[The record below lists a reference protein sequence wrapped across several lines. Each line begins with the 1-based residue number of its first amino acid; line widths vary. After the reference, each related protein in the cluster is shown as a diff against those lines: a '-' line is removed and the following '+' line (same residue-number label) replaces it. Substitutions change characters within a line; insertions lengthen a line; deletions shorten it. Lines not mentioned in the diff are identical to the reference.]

1 MTDRGPRWVHAVS
14 LPASDAYQ
22 QSGWRPPA
30 DVYRL
35 PDGWLIKMELAGVRA
50 DQIRIQ
56 ARGHVLSV
64 SGVRRDLAIAESQ
77 TCYSMEISYN
87 RFHRSFEL
95 PNDIER
101 ASVATEYRDGML
113 LIRIKVTKEQE

>member
-64 SGVRRDLAIAESQ
+64 SGVRRDLAIDQPTQKRPGAICSVGDQ
-77 TCYSMEISYN
+77 PFGMQIISLT
-87 RFHRSFEL
+87 S
-95 PNDIER
+95 
-101 ASVATEYRDGML
+101 
-113 LIRIKVTKEQE
+113 